1 MNEIMRYLSFS
12 DLFHGYPQVPSMMPQ
27 IARFSFSWLNNIP
40 LCVCVCVCVCVCEYH
55 IFFVHSSIYGHF
67 GCFHVLVIVNN
78 AAVNIGVVYRNL
90 FQIVTS
96 LSSDIPNQR

>member
-40 LCVCVCVCVCVCEYH
+40 LCVCVCVCVCVYTL
-55 IFFVHSSIYGHF
+55 HF
-67 GCFHVLVIVNN
+67 LYPFICQWTVCFHILALLNN
-78 AAVNIGVVYRNL
+78 GAVNKGIAGI
-90 FQIVTS
+90 F
-96 LSSDIPNQR
+96 LS